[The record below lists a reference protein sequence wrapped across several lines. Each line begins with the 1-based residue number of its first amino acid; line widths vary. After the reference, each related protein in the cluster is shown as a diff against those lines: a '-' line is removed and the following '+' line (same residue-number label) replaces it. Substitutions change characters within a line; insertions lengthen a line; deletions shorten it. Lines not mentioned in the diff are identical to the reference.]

1 MPATRLATLRYQ
13 ALDACFSDRSRY
25 YYIEDLIS
33 AVNHLLSNNDQTPV
47 SRRTIYNDI
56 RDMESNHDWQVLLDE
71 PGKINGRRYYRYLDP
86 HYSIWRNDLD
96 ETQLAQLKSML
107 LMLQQ
112 FRGLPQYERM
122 SEMIEQLQDKYNFT
136 LGDTSQ
142 IIDFDTNLYVQGLD
156 YLSPLFN
163 AILHQQVLQIEYQPF
178 NKPIKSIIIHPYYIK
193 QYNGRWF
200 LICKDNSYLSIVN
213 LALDRIKSIQVISCP
228 FIPNRETDFEEHF
241 SDVIGVSIPKNA
253 KIETIVL
260 RFSDQQLPYVLSKP
274 IHESQSNSRK
284 EENIITIKVYPN
296 YELIQKILSFGSAVE
311 VLEPKNVRKKL
322 QEEIKKMQN
331 TYNL

>member
-33 AVNHLLSNNDQTPV
+33 AVNHLLSNNDQTQV
-47 SRRTIYNDI
+47 SRRTIFNDI
-56 RDMESNHDWQVLLDE
+56 RDMESNHDWQVMFEE
-71 PGKINGRRYYRYLDP
+71 PGRINGRRYYRYLDP

-122 SEMIEQLQDKYNFT
+122 NEMIDQLQDKYNFT

-142 IIDFDTNLYVQGLD
+142 IIDFDTNLYVQGLN

-178 NKPIKSIIIHPYYIK
+178 GKPTQSITIHPYYIK

-200 LICKDNSYLSIVN
+200 LIGKDNSYLSIVN
-213 LALDRIKSIQVISCP
+213 LALDRIKNVQVSSCP
-228 FIPNRETDFEEHF
+228 FIPNRDIDFENYF
-241 SDVIGVSIPKNA
+241 SDVIGVSIPKNTD
-253 KIETIVL
+253 IETIVL

-274 IHESQSNSRK
+274 IHESQSNIRK
-284 EENIITIKVYPN
+284 DENIITIKVCPN
-296 YELIQKILSFGSAVE
+296 YELIQKILSFGSDVE
-311 VLEPKNVRKKL
+311 VLEPKTIRKKL
-322 QEEIKKMQN
+322 QDEIKKMQN
-331 TYNL
+331 TYKL